1 MTLLPNVSLLLVEKM
16 KTIDYEIDKDGIGVL
31 TIDVKDR
38 SMNVMTPGFLQDLA
52 EAVEK
57 VAADDKV
64 KGAVITS
71 GKDSFMAGADLLEL
85 VETFE
90 QRTDAEQVYGWC
102 HGLQQALRKL
112 ETCGKP
118 FAAAIN
124 GTALGGGLEVCL
136 ACHYRVASNNPKS
149 VLGLPE
155 VTVGLLPGGGGTQRL
170 PRLIGIEPA
179 LQLITQGKHLKPAE
193 AVEAGFVHQLVE
205 PGQEIKAAKAWLLEK
220 GDPEQPW
227 DKKGF
232 RVPGGAGL
240 MNPSAIQTFMF
251 GTALLQKMTNHNY
264 PAPIAI
270 MSAVYEGTVLPID
283 KALDIETKYFVSLLM
298 NPVSRNMTRTLFINK
313 GAADKLV
320 RRPQGPKKRQVTK
333 LGILGAGMMGAG
345 IAFVSARAGMQ
356 VVLLDTTTEKA
367 EFGKD
372 YSRKLLQKRIDR
384 GRMTSDKAADILE
397 RIHTTAEYDDLA
409 GCELIIEAVFEDRK
423 IKSDVTA
430 KTEAVISDDAI
441 FASNT
446 STLPITGLAEAS
458 ERPQQFIGIH
468 FFSPVDKMPLVEVIV
483 GKKTNDVAIAQ
494 ALDYIQQI
502 RKTPIVVNDSRGF
515 YTSRVFGVFSREGI
529 NMLAEGINP
538 ALIENVAKHAGMPV
552 GPLAVTD
559 EVTLELSYHV
569 MKQTRADLGDAYVA
583 SPADD
588 VISKF
593 VKELDRKGKRFGKGF
608 YDYPEGGKKHLWP
621 GLKDLYPLADEQPSA
636 DEVKKRLFYSQ
647 AIETVRCMDEGVVT
661 HPADA
666 DIGSIFGWGFPPYTG
681 GTISF
686 IETEGIRNFVAEAD
700 RLAQTYGERFA
711 VPDSLRSMAEKGE
724 TFYQL
729 ADADEHRPAA

>member
-1 MTLLPNVSLLLVEKM
+1 M
-16 KTIDYEIDKDGIGVL
+16 KTIDYQIDKDGIVIL
-31 TIDVKDR
+31 TLDVKNKP
-38 SMNVMTPGFLQDLA
+38 MNVMTPEFMADIKGLGA
-52 EAVEK
+52 K
-57 VAADDKV
+57 IAADKKA
-64 KGAVITS
+64 KGAVLTS
-71 GKDSFMAGADLLEL
+71 GKGSFMAGADLKAIVAE
-85 VETFE
+85 FGP
-90 QRTDAEQVYGWC
+90 DADVNKVYEWC
-102 HGLQQALRKL
+102 RALQQAYRDL

-118 FAAAIN
+118 VAVAIN
-124 GTALGGGLEVCL
+124 GTALGGGLELCL
-136 ACHYRVASNNPKS
+136 ACHYRVVANNPKTI
-149 VLGLPE
+149 LGLPE
-155 VTVGLLPGGGGTQRL
+155 VTVGLMPGAGGTQRL

-179 LQLITQGKHLKPAE
+179 LQLMTQGKHLKPAE
-193 AVEAGFVHQLVE
+193 AVEAGFVNELVE
-205 PGQEIKAAKAWLLEK
+205 QGQEVAAAKAWVLEH

-232 RVPGGAGL
+232 KVPGGAGL

-251 GTALLQKMTNHNY
+251 GMALLQKMTNHNY
-264 PAPIAI
+264 PAPITI
-270 MSAVYEGTVLPID
+270 MSAVYEGTVLPMD
-283 KALDIETKYFVSLLM
+283 KALDIETKYFVSLLLH
-298 NPVSRNMTRTLFINK
+298 PVSRNMTRTLFINK

-320 RRPQGPKKRQVTK
+320 RRPQGPEKRPVTK

-356 VVLLDTTTEKA
+356 VVLLDTTKEKA

-372 YSRKLLQKRIDR
+372 YSRELLQKRIDK
-384 GRMTSDKAADILE
+384 GRMTADKAADLLDK
-397 RIHTTAEYDDLA
+397 IHTTTEYDDLA
-409 GCELIIEAVFEDRK
+409 GCELVIEAVFEDQQ
-423 IKSDVTA
+423 IKADVTA
-430 KTEAVISDDAI
+430 KTEVVIADDTI

-458 ERPQQFIGIH
+458 FRPQQFIGIH

-515 YTSRVFGVFSREGI
+515 YTSRVFGVYTSEGAR
-529 NMLAEGINP
+529 LLSEGVNP

-559 EVTLELSYHV
+559 EVTLELAYHV
-569 MKQTRADLGDAYVA
+569 MKQTREALGEDYVA
-583 SPADD
+583 SPSDA

-593 VKELDRKGKRFGKGF
+593 VEELDRKGKRFGKGF
-608 YDYPEGGKKHLWP
+608 YDYPDDAKKRLWP
-621 GLKDLYPLADEQPSA
+621 GLKELYPLADDQPTA
-636 DEVKKRLFYSQ
+636 DEVKKRLLYVQ

-681 GTISF
+681 GTISY
-686 IETEGIRNFVAEAD
+686 IETEGLKDFVAEAD
-700 RLAQTYGERFA
+700 RLAQAYGDRFA
-711 VPDSLRSMAEKGE
+711 VPDSLRSMSESGE

-729 ADADEHRPAA
+729 ADAKEHRSAA